1 MKFIHIADMH
11 FDMPF
16 TVLSKNGLTER
27 RRLDQREAFNKM
39 INYIKENDIEYLFIA
54 GDLYENEYVR
64 KSTIEYI
71 NNCFKQ
77 IPNTKI
83 YITPGNHDP
92 YLVNSYYNKY
102 EWNENVYIF
111 TNIEKKEDKS
121 NINIYGYGFT
131 DFYSKKVDLL
141 KDIDNKKI
149 NILIMHA
156 DLDGASKEYGDYNP
170 ILESE
175 LKNSDFDYI
184 ALGHIHKTNFENN
197 KKTIYPGSMIAGGFD
212 ELGKHG
218 MIVGEIDEETKKVR
232 LEFIELDNKEFVEK
246 EFVISEIKSK
256 EELIENINQIKVDSD
271 KFYKI
276 ILTGIKGIEIN
287 TNELMKY
294 VMNKNIIKLKDI
306 TKVEYDLEKI
316 SKEQSLRGI
325 FVKELLEQ
333 INEENK
339 DNVLE
344 SIYIGL
350 DTM

>member
-1 MKFIHIADMH
+1 MKFVHIADMH

-16 TVLSKNGLTER
+16 TVLSKNGLAEE
-27 RRLDQREAFNKM
+27 RRLDQRNIFNKM
-39 INYIKENDIEYLFIA
+39 INYIKENNIEYVFIA
-54 GDLYENEYVR
+54 GDLYENEYIR

-102 EWNENVYIF
+102 EWNENVHIF
-111 TNIEKKEDKS
+111 TNLDIVKDE

-131 DFYSKKVDLL
+131 DFYSNKIKLQEN
-141 KDIDNKKI
+141 IDESKI

-156 DLDGASKEYGDYNP
+156 DLDASKKENIDYNP

-175 LKNSDFDYI
+175 LKNINFDYI
-184 ALGHIHKTNFENN
+184 ALGHIHKSNFDKNR
-197 KKTIYPGSMIAGGFD
+197 KIIYPGSMIAGGFD

-218 MIVGEIDEETKKVR
+218 MVVGEINEKSREIF
-232 LEFIELDNKEFVEK
+232 LEFVELDNKEFVEI
-246 EFVISEIKSK
+246 EIDISSFVSK
-256 EELIENINQIKVDSD
+256 EELLEKINEMKIDTNKY
-271 KFYKI
+271 YKI
-276 ILTGIKGIEIN
+276 ILTGRTNLQVDTLELIKSIENKHI
-287 TNELMKY
+287 LKI
-294 VMNKNIIKLKDI
+294 KNIAAK
-306 TKVEYDLEKI
+306 EYDLEKI

-333 INEENK
+333 INKENEK
-339 DNVLE
+339 QILD

-350 DTM
+350 ELM

>member
-1 MKFIHIADMH
+1 MKFVHIADMH

-16 TVLSKNGLTER
+16 TLLSKNGLAEE
-27 RRLDQREAFNKM
+27 RRLDQRNTFNKM
-39 INYIKENDIEYLFIA
+39 INYIKENNIDYLFIA

-102 EWNENVYIF
+102 EWNENVHIF
-111 TNIEKKEDKS
+111 TDLDKLQDN

-131 DFYSKKVDLL
+131 DFYSSKVKLPEN
-141 KDIDNKKI
+141 IDESKI

-156 DLDGASKEYGDYNP
+156 DLDASTKECVDYNP

-175 LKNSDFDYI
+175 LKNTAFDYI
-184 ALGHIHKTNFENN
+184 ALGHIHKSNFDKNI
-197 KKTIYPGSMIAGGFD
+197 KVIYPGSMISGGFD

-218 MIVGEIDEETKKVR
+218 MVVGEINEGSKEISLD
-232 LEFIELDNKEFVEK
+232 FIELDNKEFVEINLDIS
-246 EFVISEIKSK
+246 VINSK
-256 EELIENINQIKVDSD
+256 EELIEKINEIKIDIN
-271 KFYKI
+271 KYYKI
-276 ILTGIKGIEIN
+276 ILTGITNLQVDTLELIKYIENKHI
-287 TNELMKY
+287 LKI
-294 VMNKNIIKLKDI
+294 KNIT
-306 TKVEYDLEKI
+306 TKEYDLEKI
-316 SKEQSLRGI
+316 AKEQSLRGI

-333 INEENK
+333 INEENEK
-339 DNVLE
+339 QILN

-350 DTM
+350 ELM